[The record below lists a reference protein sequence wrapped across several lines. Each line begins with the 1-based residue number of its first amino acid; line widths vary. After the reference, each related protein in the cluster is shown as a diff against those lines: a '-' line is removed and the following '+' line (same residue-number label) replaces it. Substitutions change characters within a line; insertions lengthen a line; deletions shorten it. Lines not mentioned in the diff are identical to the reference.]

1 MNGSLHSRPRLVDI
15 NLNRGPAGLGFNI
28 IGGIDQQFVR
38 NDNGV
43 YVSKIKEGGSAALD
57 GRLEEGDK
65 ILAINGVSLENRY
78 HSDVVELFRSAGEN
92 VHLRV
97 MKKVAGNISDLS
109 NGPATSKPDRQPS
122 SSTLGMLALFAG
134 AVSIIVIVALYK
146 RLK

>member
-1 MNGSLHSRPRLVDI
+1 MNGSLHSSPTLVDI

-92 VHLRV
+92 VHLR
-97 MKKVAGNISDLS
+97 SDLS
-109 NGPATSKPDRQPS
+109 NGPATSKPNRQPS
-122 SSTLGMLALFAG
+122 SSALGMLALFAG

>member
-97 MKKVAGNISDLS
+97 MKKSDLS
-109 NGPATSKPDRQPS
+109 NGPSTSKPDRQPS

>member
-1 MNGSLHSRPRLVDI
+1 MNGSLHSSPSLVDI

-28 IGGIDQQFVR
+28 IGGIDQQFIA

-43 YVSKIKEGGSAALD
+43 YVSRIKEGGSAALD

-65 ILAINGVSLENRY
+65 IVQINGVSLENRY
-78 HSDVVELFRSAGEN
+78 HHEVVELFRSAGEN
-92 VHLRV
+92 VQLRV
-97 MKKVAGNISDLS
+97 MKRSQLS
-109 NGPATSKPDRQPS
+109 NGPATSKPNRQPS

-146 RLK
+146 RFK